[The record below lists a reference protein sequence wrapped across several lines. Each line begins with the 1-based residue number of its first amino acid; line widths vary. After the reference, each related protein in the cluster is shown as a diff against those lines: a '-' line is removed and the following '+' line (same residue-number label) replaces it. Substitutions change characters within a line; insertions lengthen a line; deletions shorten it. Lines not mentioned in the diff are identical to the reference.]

1 MGAAMAVLGLAPA
14 DDGDLSDLAKA
25 AAAAESGKPQRKD
38 NRKRNSL
45 VTDIIDF
52 SENKEDMVELC
63 KKIEKPLNDKRK
75 KMPDWTKE
83 DPRHMREAKCAEEI
97 ACGNMRVLRNQII
110 GHFAMVNKNFAGG
123 WLGDALLHI
132 CVREGYYAMVEFMI
146 NPKNRSMFDNTA
158 LNIDV
163 ENDKWRSP
171 LHVAFTPPSA
181 TFMAVKY
188 GFDEN
193 TGMPNEEQPT
203 GLQNV
208 HTDWVHVG
216 KEKERFEII
225 KILIAEGADV
235 NKQDFHEYTPLHYA
249 SMLGWVDAV
258 RLLIEK
264 GATIDA
270 INFQGQNA
278 LMVAAEFNNANVVEV
293 LLEETEIALE
303 ARNVDGE
310 TALCIAIHR
319 GHVELVRMLCEFGA
333 DTNTQSF
340 RKLTPL
346 KYAAQLNN
354 LQMCNILL
362 DYKAQ
367 RRKSAINML
376 KDDCKLAVVRR
387 LEDERV
393 AAKEAAELEQ
403 KAGRTGLTATVGSQY
418 SCFQTYNF
426 VPCRPL
432 SCQSAF
438 ILDPADL

>member
-1 MGAAMAVLGLAPA
+1 MHEDSVTTSVTIATKGVVVLTP
-14 DDGDLSDLAKA
+14 
-25 AAAAESGKPQRKD
+25 
-38 NRKRNSL
+38 
-45 VTDIIDF
+45 DITTIKF
-52 SENKEDMVELC
+52 
-63 KKIEKPLNDKRK
+63 
-75 KMPDWTKE
+75 
-83 DPRHMREAKCAEEI
+83 
-97 ACGNMRVLRNQII
+97 
-110 GHFAMVNKNFAGG
+110 
-123 WLGDALLHI
+123 
-132 CVREGYYAMVEFMI
+132 
-146 NPKNRSMFDNTA
+146 
-158 LNIDV
+158 
-163 ENDKWRSP
+163 
-171 LHVAFTPPSA
+171 
-181 TFMAVKY
+181 
-188 GFDEN
+188 
-193 TGMPNEEQPT
+193 
-203 GLQNV
+203 LQV

-264 GATIDA
+264 GAAIDA

-418 SCFQTYNF
+418 SCFHTYNF
-426 VPCRPL
+426 VPAAR
-432 SCQSAF
+432 
-438 ILDPADL
+438 